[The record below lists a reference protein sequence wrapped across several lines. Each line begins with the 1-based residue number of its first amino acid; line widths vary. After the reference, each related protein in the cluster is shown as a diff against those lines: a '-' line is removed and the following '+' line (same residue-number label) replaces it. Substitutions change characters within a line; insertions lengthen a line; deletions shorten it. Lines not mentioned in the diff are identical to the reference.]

1 MDRKSNP
8 KPHKNK
14 YTPDVSGMTIDEIVR
29 LALAE
34 GTSYGKYVHKHGGVK
49 PDKRRKDHD

>member
-1 MDRKSNP
+1 MDRKSNS
-8 KPHKNK
+8 KPREKK
-14 YTPDVSGMTIDEIVR
+14 YSLDVFGMTIDEIVR

-49 PDKRRKDHD
+49 PKKRRKDHE